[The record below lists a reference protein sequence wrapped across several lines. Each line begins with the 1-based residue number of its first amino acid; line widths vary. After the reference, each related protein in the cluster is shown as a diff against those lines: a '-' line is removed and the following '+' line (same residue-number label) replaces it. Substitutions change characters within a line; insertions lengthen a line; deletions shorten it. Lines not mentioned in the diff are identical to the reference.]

1 MYRYYLDLS
10 RYLCRYLVEAEPAPV
25 EEQLHLAAA
34 EARVRGGHA
43 VTLLARVPECRGA
56 GDLACRYA

>member
-1 MYRYYLDLS
+1 MLIYRH
-10 RYLCRYLVEAEPAPV
+10 LVEAEPAPV

-43 VTLLARVPECRGA
+43 VTLLPRVPECRGA
-56 GDLACRYA
+56 GDLACRYP

>member
-1 MYRYYLDLS
+1 MQI
-10 RYLCRYLVEAEPAPV
+10 CRHLVEAEPAPV

-43 VTLLARVPECRGA
+43 VTLLPRVPECRGA